1 MNKDLADVLGNFV
14 SRVTKFCRSKFG
26 ETVPEGGSY
35 GPRETALIEDLQT
48 RLEAYQTHMEAV
60 EVRKSAAELRA
71 IWALGNEYL
80 QAAEPWAVYKTNPE
94 EAAGIIRLS
103 LNLIA
108 LYGQLSAPFI
118 PDAAQTLRRAMGQ
131 TDPLW
136 PEDLAQALTRCA
148 AGDGSDPAHRWCA
161 AGRPTWAPAGAG
173 PGAGAARPPRSRFGA
188 RTRDP
193 GHRCGLLQ

>member
-1 MNKDLADVLGNFV
+1 
-14 SRVTKFCRSKFG
+14 
-26 ETVPEGGSY
+26 
-35 GPRETALIEDLQT
+35 
-48 RLEAYQTHMEAV
+48 
-60 EVRKSAAELRA
+60 VRKSTADLRA

-118 PDAAQTLRRAMGQ
+118 PDAAHILRQVMGQ

-136 PEDLAQALTRCA
+136 PEDVTQALTRCA
-148 AGDGSDPAHRWCA
+148 AGDAFTVPENLFAKITDEQRDE
-161 AGRPTWAPAGAG
+161 WAE
-173 PGAGAARPPRSRFGA
+173 RFSGI
-188 RTRDP
+188 R
-193 GHRCGLLQ
+193 Q

>member
-1 MNKDLADVLGNFV
+1 M
-14 SRVTKFCRSKFG
+14 
-26 ETVPEGGSY
+26 
-35 GPRETALIEDLQT
+35 
-48 RLEAYQTHMEAV
+48 
-60 EVRKSAAELRA
+60 RKSAAELRA

-118 PDAAQTLRRAMGQ
+118 PDAAQTLGQAMGQ
-131 TDPLW
+131 TDPRW

-148 AGDGSDPAHRWCA
+148 AGDAFTVPENLFAKITDEQRDD
-161 AGRPTWAPAGAG
+161 WAQ
-173 PGAGAARPPRSRFGA
+173 RFSGI
-188 RTRDP
+188 R
-193 GHRCGLLQ
+193 Q